1 MPARANIP
9 LLVAVALI
17 TTRGASL
24 ADAPLAP
31 DEVRERRLLREERPL
46 WREALALPYDAAL
59 VLAWPLKRAN
69 NPKPCAK
76 SISLCWWSSCARF
89 CPSTCFLPRM
99 KAPIAATAS
108 LACD

>member
-17 TTRGASL
+17 TTWGASL

-31 DEVRERRLLREERPL
+31 DEVRERRLVRAERPL

-59 VLAWPLKRAN
+59 LLAWPLKRTLFWAEETHLDDRITN
-69 NPKPCAK
+69 
-76 SISLCWWSSCARF
+76 LVRF
-89 CPSTCFLPRM
+89 PFHRGKDDP
-99 KAPIAATAS
+99 
-108 LACD
+108 